1 MDFARGN
8 VRARAREA
16 TRIGRR
22 EPFYKARV
30 LALLLVALLL
40 ASVIWGRLFYWQVI
54 EHKTLSA
61 DAVGQYSAQ
70 IVLPAA
76 RGQVYDRDRL
86 SLAIDVTVYS
96 VFVSPDQ
103 VPARKREHV
112 AVALSSVLG
121 KPVGE
126 VMAILAS
133 QAKFA
138 YIARRQPKE
147 IADKLK
153 HLDLPGVGLEADQ
166 QRSYLPGGSAN
177 VSLAANLLGFV
188 NYEGR
193 GQYGI
198 EGYYNKTLSGQAGY
212 MSTYRDMTGR
222 EIALGN
228 TAKRDPVNGQDLVL
242 TLDSSIQHTAEEVLA
257 AGVQANHA
265 ESGTVL
271 VMDTHTGGLVAWAD
285 YPAYNANDFAH
296 TAVGG
301 FIDPAVSHLYEPGSV
316 MKIVTLSGAIENH
329 AITPQTTI
337 YDPGWIRVQGAT
349 LYDWDRANR
358 GTVSYTKVLESSL
371 NVGAVKAMQTEGK
384 DAYYR
389 NLVNFGFARQS
400 GMDVAAES
408 TEPLRALGDFR
419 ESELSTTTYGQ
430 GIDVN
435 PVQMLAAVNVVA
447 NGGRYAQPHVV
458 DLIGGRPAP
467 LAIAPQPQVISPD
480 TAAQMTTMMKSVVQ
494 HGSGHETRIDGFQL
508 DEAGKTGTSQML
520 VNGQYSL
527 DVWSSYVGFM
537 PASNPRF
544 TMLVIVRKPHN
555 ATWILNDGYI
565 VAAPLWKRIA
575 QAIVLNWHIAP
586 TPGIA
591 PV

>member
-1 MDFARGN
+1 MALARGN
-8 VRARAREA
+8 FRARAREGTGTA
-16 TRIGRR
+16 RR

-30 LALLLVALLL
+30 LALLLVALVL
-40 ASVIWGRLFYWQVI
+40 ASVIWGRLFYWQVV
-54 EHKTLSA
+54 EHRTLSA
-61 DAVGQYSAQ
+61 DAVGQYSAR

-86 SLAIDVTVYS
+86 ALAIDVTVYS

-112 AVALSSVLG
+112 AVALSQILG
-121 KPVGE
+121 KPVAE
-126 VMAILAS
+126 VMAILS
-133 QAKFA
+133 SRAKFA

-147 IADKLK
+147 IADRLK

-193 GQYGI
+193 GQYGV
-198 EGYYNKTLSGQAGY
+198 EGYYDKTLSGEAGY

-242 TLDSSIQHTAEEVLA
+242 TLDSSIQHTAEEALA
-257 AGVQANHA
+257 AGVQSNHA

-285 YPAYNANDFAH
+285 YPSYNANDFAH
-296 TAVGG
+296 TPVGS

-316 MKIVTLSGAIENH
+316 MKIVTLSGALENH

-337 YDPGWIRVQGAT
+337 RDPGWIRVQGAT

-371 NVGAVKAMQTEGK
+371 NVGAVMAMQTEGK

-389 NLVNFGFARQS
+389 NLVNFGFARPS

-408 TEPLRALGDFR
+408 TEPLRALGVFR

-458 DLIGGRPAP
+458 DSIGGRPAP
-467 LAIAPQPQVISPD
+467 LAIAPQPQVISPE